1 MTRKKRIINE
11 DVQFIYDTQPKG
23 GISFKEDFF
32 NRFGDGYRTSIH
44 IIDTPTI
51 MSEFWLLE
59 ITSLENSIVMV
70 DTRLDTDIAYKPGIS
85 DTIDE
90 LKTRMKHATQTQQDD
105 LADEINILRNLSSAM
120 GRQGEQI
127 KKACIRIFLSQPT
140 LENLE
145 KQVNVILRTLNSE
158 GYDGTVL
165 LGEQKEEWQSMFLPL
180 SEQEQLRNHREGM
193 DIQAEALGLGFSHN
207 QTFLSDETWFYYG
220 FTQTGGVVYWDLFFK
235 SKKRLYYNLFLAGD
249 MGSGKSTI
257 LKKILRD
264 NAAKG
269 HYIRGFDKSGEFFAI
284 VKEYGGISIPL
295 DGQRGVINMFQVYP
309 LVSKET
315 DDEFSAVEVDIRG
328 SFVQHISMLGILFK
342 IRNKSASD
350 ELVNIYEDIVWDFY
364 IDYGIWKDDATID
377 ITSLPNDAYPTCSD
391 FMAYL
396 EKIERTIDEERK
408 EYLQKIKITMKPL
421 TKQYKHIF
429 DGKTSVP
436 DLGDNQIV
444 FFDIAGVSQLGS
456 EIFDS
461 QLFIALN
468 HIMGNV
474 TRIGKREKGY
484 FDRNEKDWW
493 DIIRC
498 LIVVDECHNILNI
511 EKAYAAKW
519 FVTLMS
525 EARKYFTGIALA
537 TQRVQRMFPNADNAQ
552 DKDTVEAANK
562 LKEIFG
568 LTQYKILLK
577 QDSTSIG
584 FLKKI
589 FGHTFTDTEYNLIP
603 TFETSKEVGG
613 SQGILSIS
621 GDQNIQMTFQVT
633 EEELALFN
641 GGA

>member
-140 LENLE
+140 LEKLE

-180 SEQEQLRNHREGM
+180 SEQQQLRNHREGM

-207 QTFLSDETWFYYG
+207 QTFLSDETGFYYG

-444 FFDIAGVSQLGS
+444 FFDIAGVSQLGA